1 MFKLSQRYLAASFIP
16 PFVLSTVFFIA
27 FLLTFQMFRITKI
40 VINKGVEWPVV
51 LELIGHIAVSFLPM
65 AIPLSVLFAAMYTLN
80 KMSEDSEIIA
90 MRSFGM
96 TKFKLFAPFLA
107 LGICIAISIFSLNQK
122 LIPFS
127 KTKFKNTIIRLT
139 SKGMLTDIKAENFF
153 TEIPGVTLFAEEVTG
168 DGRFMKNVFI
178 QQKSSRSNSVEQI
191 IMAKRGTLIKKAKD
205 KWSLPSIRFH
215 LEDGNIVKTKAGSTD
230 IEKVLFEEYD
240 FPITGGSSLNSFV
253 TKDSMRTNTELVEVL
268 EKYTTRLA
276 ALVKNPNR
284 DAGENH
290 EMYDLIKSVN
300 KTKLEY
306 WTRFNTPLQCL
317 VFILLG
323 FSLGIK
329 KGRGKSSNTGVVG
342 MLILVLYYVIFFVGV
357 SLSKKGQLAPYIT
370 VFTPSLLAVLV
381 GGYFYRKLD
390 WAS

>member
-16 PFVLSTVFFIA
+16 PFILSTVFFIA
-27 FLLTFQMFRITKI
+27 FLLTFQMFRITRI
-40 VINKGVEWPVV
+40 VINKGVDWPVV
-51 LELIGHIAVSFLPM
+51 IELIGHIAISFLPM

-90 MRSFGM
+90 MRSFGL
-96 TKFKLFAPFLA
+96 TKWKLFSPFLI
-107 LGICIAISIFSLNQK
+107 LGVCISLSIFSLNQK

-153 TEIPGVTLFAEEVTG
+153 TEIPGVTLFAEEVEN

-178 QQKSSRSNSVEQI
+178 QKKSGGSAEQI

-215 LEDGNIVKTKAGSTD
+215 LEEGNIVKTKEGSD
-230 IEKVLFEEYD
+230 DVEKVLFEEYD
-240 FPITGGSSLNSFV
+240 FPISGSQGLNSFV
-253 TKDSMRTNTELVEVL
+253 TKDSMRTNEELLVVLNKYSARLTQLNKKKKLSTPEVH
-268 EKYTTRLA
+268 ERNDV
-276 ALVKNPNR
+276 VKS
-284 DAGENH
+284 
-290 EMYDLIKSVN
+290 IS

-306 WTRFNTPLQCL
+306 WTRFNTPLQCII
-317 VFILLG
+317 FILLG

-329 KGRGKSSNTGVVG
+329 KGRGKSSNTGVIG
-342 MLILVLYYVIFFVGV
+342 MLVLVLYYVIFFTGV
-357 SLSKKGQLAPYIT
+357 SLAKKGQLSPFIT
-370 VFTPSLLAVLV
+370 VFTPSFLATIAGL
-381 GGYFYRKLD
+381 YFYRKLD